1 MIFVVMFAAF
11 PHRAE
16 RIVSM
21 TKRMLLG
28 LCVIVSY
35 LGLGTPARAQEEHPA
50 QPYVVIVGID
60 KYQDEQIKSRKHA
73 ETDAKALYDLVTSKE
88 HLGALP
94 KNVKLLL
101 GTPDKT
107 RNSEPATR
115 ANILKALNWIQKT
128 TARDDLVIFAFLGNG
143 APLGERSVYFATDST
158 FKDRA
163 KDAVASGDI
172 ENAVEHMQSNRFV
185 AFVDVNFM

>member
-1 MIFVVMFAAF
+1 
-11 PHRAE
+11 
-16 RIVSM
+16 
-21 TKRMLLG
+21 
-28 LCVIVSY
+28 
-35 LGLGTPARAQEEHPA
+35 
-50 QPYVVIVGID
+50 
-60 KYQDEQIKSRKHA
+60 
-73 ETDAKALYDLVTSKE
+73 
-88 HLGALP
+88 
-94 KNVKLLL
+94 
-101 GTPDKT
+101 DKT

-185 AFVDVNFM
+185 AFVDVNFMGFDSGKDPVPDPNLQNFYKEFLNQDEAKAIAPSRVVFLPNSGMKPSLDLEKHGVFTPALL